1 MRPLIAIWVATLGL
15 VGCGTFVTATTLDD
29 RVPWP
34 SATAERDVQIFASGP
49 PSRPHSDIA
58 ILEARQTHGLN
69 DQGVDVMIQRLRA
82 QAAEIGCDAVVLGGF
97 SEYRGARSDSALAI
111 LDESATLQRA
121 TCIVYTDAAPSR
133 PMLVA
138 RRADEAPAATQQRI
152 DREQPR

>member
-1 MRPLIAIWVATLGL
+1 MRPMIALWIATLGL

-29 RVPWP
+29 RVPWGP
-34 SATAERDVQIFASGP
+34 ATTEREVQVFASGP
-49 PSRPHSDIA
+49 PSRPHSDLA

-69 DQGVDVMIQRLRA
+69 DQGVDVMIRHLRA
-82 QAAEIGCDAVVLGGF
+82 QAAEIGCDAIVLGGF

-133 PMLVA
+133 ATLVA
-138 RRADEAPAATQQRI
+138 GRADTEPAASHQRI
-152 DREQPR
+152 DGEEPR